1 MNKKLLKFIILC
13 SSSLTLF
20 LAGCQAGN
28 DSKSQDQANKES
40 YQVGQTLVASD
51 LDPLSSSWSLASHG
65 VAEYVY
71 QQDPDGNLYSRYID
85 ELNHVDA
92 NTWQAT
98 TKNEAKF
105 ADGSTVDAPALAT
118 CLNEI
123 QEKNPLANATAGKIT
138 FTADS
143 DNQLTIT
150 TERPT
155 QVMDSVLGEWT
166 NVVYKRDG
174 DQVIYSGPYQAKHL
188 QSEEKLDLEPNPH
201 YPDADQRKNVTIT
214 AFDDEAAMKSA
225 FQSGELDLIAPISP
239 NLKEQLDK
247 EGQKTQSYDAGYQY
261 FALVNIQRPLFKED
275 KMREALDLALNREDY
290 LKALKGGRLPSGLF
304 ADIYSF
310 NADVPL
316 EHDTEKAEAL
326 LDEMGWKKNDQG
338 QREKDGQALELNI
351 ATLSFRQDLVT
362 IGQILS
368 SQLNPL
374 GIKVNVQALDSAENV
389 RTGSD
394 YDLLLYSQHTAP
406 TGEPSY
412 FLNQFFRTNG
422 SDNRFDYSNPEVDRE
437 LDQLGQEADSEKRD
451 ELAKSI
457 QEKIINDRPIIRLV
471 DPEWH
476 AGIGADL
483 GDYQLYCGDYYIVNP
498 SLGVNK

>member
-1 MNKKLLKFIILC
+1 
-13 SSSLTLF
+13 
-20 LAGCQAGN
+20 
-28 DSKSQDQANKES
+28 
-40 YQVGQTLVASD
+40 
-51 LDPLSSSWSLASHG
+51 
-65 VAEYVY
+65 
-71 QQDPDGNLYSRYID
+71 
-85 ELNHVDA
+85 
-92 NTWQAT
+92 
-98 TKNEAKF
+98 
-105 ADGSTVDAPALAT
+105 
-118 CLNEI
+118 
-123 QEKNPLANATAGKIT
+123 
-138 FTADS
+138 
-143 DNQLTIT
+143 
-150 TERPT
+150 
-155 QVMDSVLGEWT
+155 
-166 NVVYKRDG
+166 
-174 DQVIYSGPYQAKHL
+174 
-188 QSEEKLDLEPNPH
+188 
-201 YPDADQRKNVTIT
+201 
-214 AFDDEAAMKSA
+214 
-225 FQSGELDLIAPISP
+225 
-239 NLKEQLDK
+239 
-247 EGQKTQSYDAGYQY
+247 
-261 FALVNIQRPLFKED
+261 
-275 KMREALDLALNREDY
+275 MREALDLALNREDY

>member
-1 MNKKLLKFIILC
+1 MNKKFLKFIILC
-13 SSSLTLF
+13 TSSLTLF

-40 YQVGQTLVASD
+40 YQVGQTLVTSD
-51 LDPLSSSWSLASHG
+51 LDPLKSAWSLASHG

-105 ADGSTVDAPALAT
+105 ADGSTVDAPALAD

-174 DQVIYSGPYQAKHL
+174 DQVIYSGPYQAKNL

-304 ADIYSF
+304 AAIYSF

-326 LDEMGWKKNDQG
+326 LDELGWKKNDQG
-338 QREKDGQALELNI
+338 QREKDGQALELNV

-451 ELAKSI
+451 EIAKSI

>member
-13 SSSLTLF
+13 TSSLTLF
-20 LAGCQAGN
+20 LAGCQG
-28 DSKSQDQANKES
+28 SSSEQSQGQNNSDT
-40 YQVGQTLVASD
+40 YHVGQSLVAGD
-51 LDPLSSSWSLASHG
+51 LDPLNSSWSLASHG

-71 QQDPDGNLYSRYID
+71 QQDPDGNLFSRYID

-174 DQVIYSGPYQAKHL
+174 DQVIYSGPYQAKNL
-188 QSEEKLDLEPNPH
+188 QSEEKLDLEPNPN

-214 AFDDEAAMKSA
+214 AFNDEAAMKSA

-261 FALVNIQRPLFKED
+261 FALVNIQRPLFKEA
-275 KMREALDLALNREDY
+275 KMRQALDLALNREDY

-338 QREKDGQALELNI
+338 QREKDGQALELNV

-389 RTGSD
+389 RIGSD

-406 TGEPSY
+406 TNFKSKEKMIKAC
-412 FLNQFFRTNG
+412 FMTNPCNIYVILFHR
-422 SDNRFDYSNPEVDRE
+422 SV
-437 LDQLGQEADSEKRD
+437 K
-451 ELAKSI
+451 
-457 QEKIINDRPIIRLV
+457 KIKKV
-471 DPEWH
+471 S
-476 AGIGADL
+476 
-483 GDYQLYCGDYYIVNP
+483 V
-498 SLGVNK
+498 S

>member
-1 MNKKLLKFIILC
+1 MNRKLLKFIVLC
-13 SSSLTLF
+13 SASVSLLLT
-20 LAGCQAGN
+20 GCQAGG
-28 DSKSQDQANKES
+28 DSNNQDQASQDS
-40 YQVGQTLVASD
+40 YQVGQTLVTSD
-51 LDPLSSSWSLASHG
+51 LDPLKSSWSLASHG

-71 QQDPDGNLYSRYID
+71 QQDPEGNLYSRYID
-85 ELNHVDA
+85 ELDHVDA

-105 ADGSTVDAPALAT
+105 ADGSLVDAPALAA

-143 DNQLTIT
+143 DDQLTIQ

-174 DQVIYSGPYQAKHL
+174 DQVIYSGPYQAKNL
-188 QSEEKLDLEPNPH
+188 QSEEKIDLEPNPN
-201 YPDADQRKNVTIT
+201 YPDSDQRKNVTIT
-214 AFDDEAAMKSA
+214 AFNDEAAMKSA
-225 FQSGELDLIAPISP
+225 FQSGELDLVAPISP

-247 EGQKTQSYDAGYQY
+247 SGEKTQSYDAGYQY
-261 FALVNIQRPLFKED
+261 FALVNSQRPLLKEA

-290 LKALKGGRLPSGLF
+290 LQALKGGRLPSGLF
-304 ADIYSF
+304 AAIYSF

-316 EHDTEKAEAL
+316 EHDTAKAEAL
-326 LDEMGWKKNDQG
+326 LDDMGWKKNDQG
-338 QREKDGQALELNI
+338 QREKDGQALELNV

-374 GIKVNVQALDSAENV
+374 GIKVNVQALDSAEDV
-389 RTGSD
+389 KTGSP

-412 FLNQFFRTNG
+412 FLNQFFRSDG
-422 SDNRFDYSNPEVDRE
+422 ADNRFDYSNPAVDQA
-437 LDQLGQEADSEKRD
+437 LDQLGQEADPQQRD
-451 ELAKSI
+451 EIAQSI
-457 QEKIINDRPIIRLV
+457 QETVINDRPVLRLV